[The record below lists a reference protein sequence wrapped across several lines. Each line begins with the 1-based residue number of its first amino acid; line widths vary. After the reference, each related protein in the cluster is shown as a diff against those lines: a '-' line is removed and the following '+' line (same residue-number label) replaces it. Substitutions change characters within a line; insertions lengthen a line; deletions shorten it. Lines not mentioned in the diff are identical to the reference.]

1 MNVFGELPVSPV
13 LKSVVGVLVFIPAFS
28 LSSTGAQAAII
39 VDNTTLDID
48 STTTPFD
55 YLVRNSGVLNVNDA
69 ITQSI
74 TAQSGSTLNINGATI
89 VGNSGVAGVEITSSR
104 GTIDRADVIS
114 DDIGLAVNRS
124 SVAAGGSTVTVSNS
138 QIRGEPVGAQV
149 TGLSSLS
156 LINTQVTGAAGN
168 GIGVNIL
175 GGEVNASA
183 RTHITGQATGV
194 RMVNDFGNVGTRA
207 LSLDNAVV
215 QGVNGSAIL
224 VEQGTEATIRVS
236 NGSSLLA
243 GNNILLDVQGASTAA
258 MTVANSTLQG
268 NINIAGNST
277 ANLTFDQGHMTGDV
291 VLVDDP
297 STATVTL
304 QNNSTFTGRLD
315 QVNGVTINSGS
326 TVTLTGNDTIGALAM
341 GGGNLKFG
349 PDDQPDT
356 FYQLNV
362 GTLVGNPGTNLIMMK
377 GNFAS
382 AQHDFLNVTGVAT
395 GDFGLAVSASGLD
408 AVSPLALTLVRTGSG
423 HAQFSL
429 VSGPVALGAWS
440 YQLASRS
447 DGEATEW
454 YLDPTTKTVSPGAR
468 SVLAL
473 FNAPATILYAEG
485 ATLRSR
491 MGELRFNGGDSGFWM
506 RTYGNKYNVTDGSGV
521 AYQQTQQGLS
531 LGADVRLGDSQW
543 LAGVMTGYSHSDL
556 NIEQGT
562 SGTIKSYYLGPYV
575 TWLDDESGYYFD
587 ALLKF
592 NRFHNDAKVGMSD
605 GTRAK
610 GDYTSNGVSAS
621 AEFGR
626 HIKLDQSY
634 FIEPYGKLT
643 TAVIQG
649 KNYDLDNGMHAD
661 GDRTRSALAEAGMTV
676 GRNFALGNGRVAQ
689 PYVRAAVLHE
699 FINNNRVTVNENNV
713 FNNDLSGTRGQ
724 FGVGVA
730 LALSKEFQVHADFDY
745 AKGEHIEQP
754 YGVNV
759 GLRWAW

>member
-1 MNVFGELPVSPV
+1 MNADAAQTFE
-13 LKSVVGVLVFIPAFS
+13 VFI
-28 LSSTGAQAAII
+28 
-39 VDNTTLDID
+39 
-48 STTTPFD
+48 
-55 YLVRNSGVLNVNDA
+55 
-69 ITQSI
+69 
-74 TAQSGSTLNINGATI
+74 QSGSTLNAVGGTFAGRNGNSGINVTNGQAALNGAT
-89 VGNSGVAGVEITSSR
+89 VTSDGAALWLTR
-104 GTIDRADVIS
+104 QGGTTT
-114 DDIGLAVNRS
+114 
-124 SVAAGGSTVTVSNS
+124 GSTGVVSNS
-138 QIRGEPVGAQV
+138 VIRGGTSGVLI
-149 TGLSSLS
+149 TGLSTLE
-156 LINTQVTGAAGN
+156 LN
-168 GIGVNIL
+168 
-175 GGEVNASA
+175 GGEV
-183 RTHITGQATGV
+183 TGV
-194 RMVNDFGNVGTRA
+194 LANSVGIDFFGGAVIANGTTISGGENGARIAADGAGLGDAHLKLNGASLEGRA
-207 LSLDNAVV
+207 
-215 QGVNGSAIL
+215 GSAIL
-224 VEQGTEATIRVS
+224 VEDGVQASIEILNNS
-236 NGSSLLA
+236 HLLA
-243 GNNILLDVQGASTAA
+243 GNNILFDVQGASTAV

-268 NINIAGNST
+268 NINIDGNST

-291 VLVDDP
+291 VLVDAP

-362 GTLVGNPGTNLIMMK
+362 GTLVGNPTGTNLIMMK

-382 AQHDFLNVTGVAT
+382 GQHDFLNVTGVAT

-408 AVSPLALTLVRTGSG
+408 AVSPQALTLVRTGSG
-423 HAQFSL
+423 PAQFSL
-429 VSGPVALGAWS
+429 AGGPVALGAWS
-440 YQLASRS
+440 YQLASRN
-447 DGEATEW
+447 DGDATEW

-506 RTYGNKYNVTDGSGV
+506 RTYGNKYNVADGSGV

-587 ALLKF
+587 AMLKF

-626 HIKLDQSY
+626 HIKLDKRY

-661 GDRTRSALAEAGMTV
+661 GDRTRSVLAEAGMTV
-676 GRNFALGNGRVAQ
+676 GRNFALGNSRVVQ

-724 FGVGVA
+724 LGVGVA
-730 LALSKEFQVHADFDY
+730 LALSEVFQVHADFDY

-759 GLRWAW
+759 GLRAAW

>member
-1 MNVFGELPVSPV
+1 MQLFPLQRIKKSLVWLTLAPTLLSSP
-13 LKSVVGVLVFIPAFS
+13 LVFALTSIES
-28 LSSTGAQAAII
+28 GQ
-39 VDNTTLDID
+39 TLDID
-48 STTTPFD
+48 QNTPLD
-55 YLVRNSGVLNVNDA
+55 NYRARNGGVLNSNGANTFEVLINTDA
-69 ITQSI
+69 KFNAVGGTYAGRLGNAGVSI
-74 TAQSGSTLNINGATI
+74 TNASGNLTDATVTGTRMGMLINRVSGTTTGSNVVISGSRITGITAGIETGGGSLIQLTDTQVTGSGPTGIGLNSFG
-89 VGNSGVAGVEITSSR
+89 
-104 GTIDRADVIS
+104 ADVS
-114 DDIGLAVNRS
+114 
-124 SVAAGGSTVTVSNS
+124 AAGGS
-138 QIRGEPVGAQV
+138 
-149 TGLSSLS
+149 
-156 LINTQVTGAAGN
+156 
-168 GIGVNIL
+168 
-175 GGEVNASA
+175 
-183 RTHITGQATGV
+183 ITGGATGV
-194 RMVNDFGNVGTRA
+194 RLRADAEGVGGGA
-207 LSLDNAVV
+207 NLSLSNVQV
-215 QGVNGSAIL
+215 QGQTGSAIL
-224 VEQGTEATIRVS
+224 ADAGVTTQIQVLNNTR
-236 NGSSLLA
+236 LLA
-243 GNNILLDVQGASTAA
+243 GNNILLDVKDASTAT

-268 NINIAGNST
+268 NINIDGNST

-326 TVTLTGNDTIGALAM
+326 TWTLTGNDTVGALAM
-341 GGGNLKFG
+341 GGGNLKF
-349 PDDQPDT
+349 
-356 FYQLNV
+356 
-362 GTLVGNPGTNLIMMK
+362 
-377 GNFAS
+377 
-382 AQHDFLNVTGVAT
+382 
-395 GDFGLAVSASGLD
+395 
-408 AVSPLALTLVRTGSG
+408 
-423 HAQFSL
+423 
-429 VSGPVALGAWS
+429 
-440 YQLASRS
+440 
-447 DGEATEW
+447 
-454 YLDPTTKTVSPGAR
+454 
-468 SVLAL
+468 
-473 FNAPATILYAEG
+473 
-485 ATLRSR
+485 
-491 MGELRFNGGDSGFWM
+491 
-506 RTYGNKYNVTDGSGV
+506 

-626 HIKLDQSY
+626 HIKLEQDY

-676 GRNFALGNGRVAQ
+676 GRNFALGNGRVVQ

-724 FGVGVA
+724 LGVGVA

-759 GLRWAW
+759 GLHWAW

>member
-1 MNVFGELPVSPV
+1 MKNRTDTLYKDASIGSLRVLAAFFVFGS
-13 LKSVVGVLVFIPAFS
+13 PAF
-28 LSSTGAQAAII
+28 AAVI
-39 VDNTTLDID
+39 VDNGATLDVD
-48 STTTPFD
+48 STTPPID
-55 YLVRNSGVLNVNDA
+55 YLVRNNSVLNLTGASSKSINV
-69 ITQSI
+69 IT
-74 TAQSGSTLNINGATI
+74 GSTLNINGATI
-89 VGNSGVAGVEITSSR
+89 NANSGVEGISITDSR
-104 GTIDRADVIS
+104 GNLNQAVVTS
-114 DDIGLAVNRS
+114 DTTGLMVNRS
-124 SVAAGGSTVTVSNS
+124 FSSTQGSTVTATDSRFNG
-138 QIRGEPVGAQV
+138 GEIGAQV
-149 TGLSSLS
+149 TGLSSLT
-156 LINTQVTGAAGN
+156 LINSEVTGTAVDS
-168 GIGVNIL
+168 IGLDIL
-175 GGEVNASA
+175 GGDVYAKAGTRIS
-183 RTHITGQATGV
+183 GDVVGV
-194 RMVNDFGNVGTRA
+194 RMVNDPSRLGNNLLV
-207 LSLDNAVV
+207 LDNASVEGRNGAAIVV
-215 QGVNGSAIL
+215 DRGISANIEVLNNSVLQGSAD
-224 VEQGTEATIRVS
+224 R
-236 NGSSLLA
+236 LLT
-243 GNNILLDVQGASTAA
+243 VQGASTAA
-258 MTVANSTLQG
+258 VKVANSTLHG
-268 NINIAGNST
+268 NINIDGNST

-408 AVSPLALTLVRTGSG
+408 AVSPQALTLVRTGSG
-423 HAQFSL
+423 PAQFSL

-440 YQLASRS
+440 YQLASRN

-724 FGVGVA
+724 LGVGVA

-759 GLRWAW
+759 GLRAAW

>member
-1 MNVFGELPVSPV
+1 METCLQLFPLQRIKKSLVWLALTPTLLSSP
-13 LKSVVGVLVFIPAFS
+13 LVFALTPIES
-28 LSSTGAQAAII
+28 GQ
-39 VDNTTLDID
+39 TLDID
-48 STTTPFD
+48 QNTPLD
-55 YLVRNSGVLNVNDA
+55 NYRARNGGVLNSNGANTFEVLINTDA
-69 ITQSI
+69 KFNAVGGTYAGRLGNAGVSI
-74 TAQSGSTLNINGATI
+74 TNASGNLTDATVTGTRMGMLINRVSGTTTGSNVVISGSRITGITAGIETGGGSLIQLTDTQVTGSGPTGIGLNSFG
-89 VGNSGVAGVEITSSR
+89 
-104 GTIDRADVIS
+104 ADV
-114 DDIGLAVNRS
+114 R
-124 SVAAGGSTVTVSNS
+124 AAGGS
-138 QIRGEPVGAQV
+138 
-149 TGLSSLS
+149 
-156 LINTQVTGAAGN
+156 
-168 GIGVNIL
+168 
-175 GGEVNASA
+175 
-183 RTHITGQATGV
+183 ITGGATGV
-194 RMVNDFGNVGTRA
+194 RLWADSEGVGDGA
-207 LSLDNAVV
+207 NLSLSNVQV
-215 QGVNGSAIL
+215 QGQTGSAIL
-224 VEQGTEATIRVS
+224 ADAGVTTQIQVLNNTR
-236 NGSSLLA
+236 LLA
-243 GNNILLDVQGASTAA
+243 GNNILLDVKGASTAT

-268 NINIAGNST
+268 NINIDGNST
-277 ANLTFDQGHMTGDV
+277 VNLTFDQGHMTGDV

-356 FYQLNV
+356 FYQFNV

-382 AQHDFLNVTGVAT
+382 GEHDFLNVTGVAT

-408 AVSPLALTLVRTGSG
+408 AVSPQALSLVRTGSG
-423 HAQFSL
+423 PAQFSL
-429 VSGPVALGAWS
+429 AGGPVALGAWS
-440 YQLASRS
+440 YQLASRN

-506 RTYGNKYNVTDGSGV
+506 RTYGNKYNVADGSGV

-575 TWLDDESGYYFD
+575 TWLDAASGYYFD

-626 HIKLDQSY
+626 HIKLDKRY

-661 GDRTRSALAEAGMTV
+661 GDRTRSVLAEAGMTV
-676 GRNFALGNGRVAQ
+676 GRNFALGNGRVVQ

-724 FGVGVA
+724 LGVGVA
-730 LALSKEFQVHADFDY
+730 LALSEAFQVHADLGY
-745 AKGEHIEQP
+745 GKGEHIEQP
-754 YGVNV
+754 HELNV
-759 GLRWAW
+759 GLRYNF

>member
-1 MNVFGELPVSPV
+1 MC
-13 LKSVVGVLVFIPAFS
+13 IR
-28 LSSTGAQAAII
+28 
-39 VDNTTLDID
+39 D
-48 STTTPFD
+48 S
-55 YLVRNSGVLNVNDA
+55 
-69 ITQSI
+69 
-74 TAQSGSTLNINGATI
+74 
-89 VGNSGVAGVEITSSR
+89 
-104 GTIDRADVIS
+104 
-114 DDIGLAVNRS
+114 
-124 SVAAGGSTVTVSNS
+124 
-138 QIRGEPVGAQV
+138 
-149 TGLSSLS
+149 
-156 LINTQVTGAAGN
+156 
-168 GIGVNIL
+168 
-175 GGEVNASA
+175 
-183 RTHITGQATGV
+183 
-194 RMVNDFGNVGTRA
+194 
-207 LSLDNAVV
+207 
-215 QGVNGSAIL
+215 
-224 VEQGTEATIRVS
+224 
-236 NGSSLLA
+236 
-243 GNNILLDVQGASTAA
+243 
-258 MTVANSTLQG
+258 
-268 NINIAGNST
+268 
-277 ANLTFDQGHMTGDV
+277 
-291 VLVDDP
+291 
-297 STATVTL
+297 
-304 QNNSTFTGRLD
+304 
-315 QVNGVTINSGS
+315 
-326 TVTLTGNDTIGALAM
+326 
-341 GGGNLKFG
+341 LKFG

-382 AQHDFLNVTGVAT
+382 GEHDFLNVTGVAT

-408 AVSPLALTLVRTGSG
+408 AVSPQALTLVRTGSG
-423 HAQFSL
+423 PAQFSL
-429 VSGPVALGAWS
+429 VNGPVALGAWS

-447 DGEATEW
+447 NGEATEW

-506 RTYGNKYNVTDGSGV
+506 RTYGNKYNVADGSGV

-626 HIKLDQSY
+626 HIKLEQDY

-676 GRNFALGNGRVAQ
+676 GRNFALGNGRVVQ

-724 FGVGVA
+724 LGVGVA

-759 GLRWAW
+759 GLHWAW